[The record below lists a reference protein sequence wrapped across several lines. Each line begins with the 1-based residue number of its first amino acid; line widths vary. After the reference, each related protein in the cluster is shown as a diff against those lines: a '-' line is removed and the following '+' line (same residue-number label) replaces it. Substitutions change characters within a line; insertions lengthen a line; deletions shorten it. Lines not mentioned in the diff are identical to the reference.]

1 MKIKKEFPT
10 SLFFLL
16 QVNQSENISTEETPN
31 PTHCFALVQK
41 KASSMLCLQ
50 MEQKDT
56 RDQKGLREP
65 AARVAPVPQHHLL
78 LVSDTPGAATTLP
91 PAPVPSP
98 SLTSSATSE
107 PGPLGAV
114 KHLQSRLAIALLNAV
129 RSLAH

>member
-16 QVNQSENISTEETPN
+16 QVNQSENTSTEETPN

-56 RDQKGLREP
+56 RDPKGLKEP

-78 LVSDTPGAATTLP
+78 LVSDMHSPGQQPRCLLLLSRP
-91 PAPVPSP
+91 HRSHRLQHPN
-98 SLTSSATSE
+98 
-107 PGPLGAV
+107 LG
-114 KHLQSRLAIALLNAV
+114 HWGL
-129 RSLAH
+129 